1 MPTRR
6 RRLSRWKFN
15 NVQNC
20 PTAPKRSRALVLF
33 IIGGYTCH
41 DKAMGFVYTVGR
53 GRHARERA
61 EPFRASLRLPTSP
74 QVGRLSRGQSPRKEA
89 PHAVGSW
96 PSLRGLR
103 GFAALPKLSN
113 KNTAAL

>member
-41 DKAMGFVYTVGR
+41 DKAMGFVYTVGADACIR
-53 GRHARERA
+53 
-61 EPFRASLRLPTSP
+61 
-74 QVGRLSRGQSPRKEA
+74 PRKEA

-96 PSLRGLR
+96 LSLRGLR